1 MEQKARRH
9 LEAAGLH
16 FREANYT
23 CRMGEIDLIMLDQH
37 TLVFVEVR
45 YREHSDFCN
54 PLETVTRTKQRKLIK
69 AASHYLLTRIKS
81 HDVPCRFD
89 VVGITSANNEQLRI
103 EWIKN
108 AFY

>member
-1 MEQKARRH
+1 MEQRARRH
-9 LEAAGLH
+9 LESEGLH

-23 CRMGEIDLIMLDQH
+23 CKMGEIDLIMLDHH

-45 YREHSDFCN
+45 YREDAAFCH
-54 PLETVTRTKQRKLIK
+54 PLETVTRAKQRKLMR

-89 VVGITSANNEQLRI
+89 VVGISATGDDTFQI
-103 EWIKN
+103 DWIKN